1 MLYIYLFLKSI
12 QPANQVL
19 QAMSRLTVTKPS
31 LKQHGLLG
39 PAPHTM
45 SFSLSS
51 VDQKLKIYL
60 KKNQT
65 KQTTPK
71 QT

>member
-31 LKQHGLLG
+31 LKQHGLLV

-45 SFSLSS
+45 SFPPSS

-60 KKNQT
+60 KKKPKT
-65 KQTTPK
+65 KQT
-71 QT
+71 

>member
-31 LKQHGLLG
+31 LKQHGSCTTPNVIPSLLCR
-39 PAPHTM
+39 
-45 SFSLSS
+45 
-51 VDQKLKIYL
+51 LKAKNL
-60 KKNQT
+60 FKKKKK